1 MTTTPG
7 TGLLEAGLAP
17 LDATADGATDA
28 VRARAY
34 THPMLGGRTVVRLVP
49 DTLAPA
55 EDAALDFLGF
65 TVEDASEPLAL
76 ARPRGL
82 GYPEWALVN
91 DPERRAEALALVRPM
106 ERAARL
112 AANRPGPASDE
123 FARIA
128 EGVPLHHLPSYW
140 EQAGRAFVAAGN
152 ARTAAVMFGRARE
165 AERVYSL
172 PVDEATRREAFLEFA
187 FAGALTVKALAGHAA
202 ELAAR
207 YEPARA
213 YAEFRELSVRRTLGG
228 LPPWTGLP
236 KQIRSLA
243 GAAGLDPAE
252 EESAV
257 LRELLTV
264 PATSSAPEGFWRAA
278 RPGLVALGRSDGDAA
293 RALLGLFVSGGS
305 AFQQWWLE
313 MLDDAGAVD
322 LLADPAR
329 PVPGGAAAWF
339 SRMVS
344 HCRGW
349 RRSVPGRLLE
359 LVPRLADRLRA
370 DGDPVGLGGR
380 GSRFRG
386 EVSPVLLDMCL
397 ELGVP
402 VLPPEEAALDLESW
416 VVDRGGAPRR
426 DLAHVRADPVW
437 EPVLAAS
444 AAGYGRHHSRVLDE
458 LLPYEYLHPYVDR
471 RLGELVGAMGG
482 TALAQLGIH
491 LEQLRS
497 EVGGDAFRAF
507 PDRLAQLE
515 SVDVAAALAATL
527 RAGIVGE
534 YAWEALE
541 EAARE
546 LGATGTGK
554 GPGISGTASWPV
566 LTLASVAKVIAVG
579 PRGRVAEHT
588 PRLPAGAKDVR
599 AVYADGALLVVYRV
613 DYENRGYWTTDPDT
627 VLTFPGYG
635 SAVHSWGS
643 RGGSPGIAQLTADG
657 ARMGGHRAVRAGDD
671 PGKADRHVL
680 GDGRTHW
687 VLDRGRLHEADPA
700 TGDRGRRSLPAF
712 LEDQPLA
719 EGELLLEHA
728 CTLGPLDEPT
738 EGSPL
743 GAADG
748 VAGFAV
754 VGLGRGAGGAA
765 FRITAPDGRSAEVRV
780 PAGRGRHLYAAS
792 TPAALFTAPG
802 GATHA
807 LSGAGGATLLAADG
821 SGQIWS
827 CHTGTACECNAKW
840 GVPYLPEPVFWHFMT
855 ARDPRSSALLRRV
868 SAADLG
874 PLLDAAESERRA
886 SRTPGTELT
895 RKSAGALLSEDGAAP
910 DTSLVWNVTGLAHSA
925 AGIRAEL
932 GEYLTGTRRTVERA
946 PRRPESEP
954 LARGLHRFLPDLGR
968 GDHDARAHL
977 EATSRFLRGEAD
989 AGELADRPR
998 TSADWSVLLG
1008 RIGALAWQAA
1018 LPGVAEDER
1027 AALLDFLR
1035 RWSGTL
1041 FADRGATVETGR
1053 VVGGEEFTTLAGE
1066 GVRRADM
1073 GFRSRVPGPEARF
1086 GKHSTLHTFVEA
1098 GTGAAPP
1105 AESPEAGYERRRA
1118 DLAWGDA
1125 AQLTAFTAAV
1135 AEHGPVPWDP
1145 GAAEA
1150 LAEDTGLVPEAAE
1163 LLLRAPWRVGA
1174 GAVPDLARRELGLS
1188 AVGARF
1194 AAEEFAGVTA
1204 QDVLDLYSEALPE
1217 TPEGIAALWGPG
1229 GVSGVAERVARAW
1242 NARFG
1247 RRSALPESTLT
1258 AFGASG
1264 LDRVCLQ
1271 RLRLLADHTGEA
1283 ALTRDAVSELRL
1295 SRGRHHDSTELLHTP
1310 VEAGRLSAVLVD
1322 LAHLIP
1328 WACAELPA
1336 GDPVREGVPATLAAV
1351 RERLSAPGLLLG
1363 AGAMWVTDVRRRLE
1377 EAGGEPYR
1385 DSAGGAPFAESA
1397 DNGVAV
1403 LTSVGRGVVQVWFRP
1418 SGLGQDVRSRVL
1430 RSVVA
1435 DGSGYG
1441 GQGVLAEVELLLSEG
1456 FAALAERVSSGE
1468 LPEGAKEHDPAA
1480 SAPGVLEEARAE
1492 LGLSPDAARLYLQ
1505 LLTLLEPTDRRIR
1518 AVNGWTP
1525 ARHKKVQAELA
1536 ATDLVLTAKRSRS
1549 GRSVFVPGPWTD
1561 AKAPNL
1567 PYEAWKLPLYD
1578 LGAGRNRLPSGRLV
1592 RFHATRPLPD
1602 LFAEAWGRFRDGDR
1616 PGR

>member
-17 LDATADGATDA
+17 LDTPADGAADT

-65 TVEDASEPLAL
+65 AVEEASEPLAL

-140 EQAGRAFVAAGN
+140 EQAGRAFVAADN

-213 YAEFRELSVRRTLGG
+213 YAEFRELSIRRTLGG

-252 EESAV
+252 EEVAV

-264 PATSSAPEGFWRAA
+264 PATSSAPEGFWKAA
-278 RPGLVALGRSDGDAA
+278 RPGLVALGRSDEDAA
-293 RALLGLFVSGGS
+293 RALLGLFVSGGA
-305 AFQQWWLE
+305 AFQQWWLQ

-349 RRSVPGRLLE
+349 RRSVPDRLLE

-402 VLPPEEAALDLESW
+402 VLPPGEAALDLESW
-416 VVDRGGAPRR
+416 VVDRSGAPRR

-444 AAGYGRHHSRVLDE
+444 ATGYGRRHGRVLDE

-482 TALAQLGIH
+482 TALAQLGLH

-515 SVDVAAALAATL
+515 SVDVAGALAVTL

-546 LGATGTGK
+546 LGATGNGK
-554 GPGISGTASWPV
+554 GPGITGTASWPV
-566 LTLASVAKVIAVG
+566 LTLASAAKVIAVG
-579 PRGRVAEHT
+579 PRGRVAEHV
-588 PRLPAGAKDVR
+588 PRLPAGAGDVR
-599 AVYADGALLVVYRV
+599 AVYADGAFLVVYRA
-613 DYENRGYWTTDPDT
+613 DRENRGYWTTDPDT
-627 VLTFPGYG
+627 VLTFSGYD
-635 SAVHSWGS
+635 SAVYSWGS
-643 RGGSPGIAQLTADG
+643 RGGSPGVAQLTADG

-687 VLDRGRLHEADPA
+687 VLDRGRLHETDPA

-712 LEDQPLA
+712 LEEQPLA
-719 EGELLLEHA
+719 EGERLLLHA
-728 CTLGPLDEPT
+728 CTLGPLEEPT

-743 GAADG
+743 GGADG

-754 VGLGRGAGGAA
+754 VGLGRRAGHTA

-780 PAGRGRHLYAAS
+780 PDGRGRHSYASAA
-792 TPAALFTAPG
+792 PAALFTAPG

-827 CHTGTACECNAKW
+827 CHTGTACECTAKW

-874 PLLDAAESERRA
+874 PLLDAAGTERRA
-886 SRTPGTELT
+886 NRTADIELT
-895 RKSAGALLSEDGAAP
+895 PKAAGALLSADGAAP
-910 DTSLVWNVTGLAHSA
+910 DESLVRNVTGFAYSA
-925 AGIRAEL
+925 AGLRAEL
-932 GEYLTGTRRTVERA
+932 GDYLAGIRRTVESV
-946 PRRPESEP
+946 PGRPESEP
-954 LARGLHRFLPDLGR
+954 LARGLYRFLPALGR
-968 GDHDARAHL
+968 DDHDARAHL

-998 TSADWSVLLG
+998 TSADWSLLLG
-1008 RIGALAWQAA
+1008 RIGALAWQSA
-1018 LPGVAEDER
+1018 LPAVGEDER
-1027 AALLDFLR
+1027 SALLDFLR

-1041 FADRGATVETGR
+1041 FADRAATVETGK
-1053 VVGGEEFTTLAGE
+1053 VVGGEEFTPLAGE
-1066 GVRRADM
+1066 GIRRTDTGA
-1073 GFRSRVPGPEARF
+1073 RSSVPGAENRSER
-1086 GKHSTLHTFVEA
+1086 GTVHTFVEA
-1098 GTGAAPP
+1098 RTGGTPP
-1105 AESPEAGYERRRA
+1105 EESPGAGYERRRA

-1125 AQLTAFTAAV
+1125 DQLTAFTAAV
-1135 AEHGPVPWDP
+1135 ADRGPIPWDP

-1150 LAEDTGLVPEAAE
+1150 LAGDTGLIPEAAE

-1174 GAVPDLARRELGLS
+1174 GAVPDLDRRELGLS

-1194 AAEEFAGVTA
+1194 AAEEFAGVTV
-1204 QDVLDLYSEALPE
+1204 QDVLDLYREALPG
-1217 TPEGIAALWGPG
+1217 TPEGIAALWEPG

-1247 RRSALPESTLT
+1247 RRFALPESTLT

-1264 LDRVCLQ
+1264 LDRVGLQ
-1271 RLRLLADHTGEA
+1271 RLRLLADHTGEP
-1283 ALTRDAVSELRL
+1283 ALNRDVVSRLRL
-1295 SRGRHHDSTELLHTP
+1295 SKSHYHDYTELLHTT
-1310 VEAGRLSAVLVD
+1310 VEAGRLTAVLVD
-1322 LAHLIP
+1322 LAHLVP
-1328 WACAELPA
+1328 WACNELPA
-1336 GDPVREGVPATLAAV
+1336 GDPVREGVPAALTAV
-1351 RERLSAPGLLLG
+1351 RELLSAPGLLLG
-1363 AGAMWVTDVRRRLE
+1363 VGAMWVTDARRRLE
-1377 EAGGEPYR
+1377 EVGGEPYR
-1385 DSAGGAPFAESA
+1385 DPAGGTPFAESA

-1403 LTSVGRGVVQVWFRP
+1403 LTAGGRGVLQVWFRP
-1418 SGLGQDVRSRVL
+1418 SGLGRDVRSRVL
-1430 RSVVA
+1430 RSVVV
-1435 DGSGYG
+1435 DGSSYV
-1441 GQGVLAEVELLLSEG
+1441 GQGVLAEVELLLGEG
-1456 FAALAERVSSGE
+1456 FTSLAERVSSGK
-1468 LPEGAKEHDPAA
+1468 LPEGAREHDPAA

-1578 LGAGRNRLPSGRLV
+1578 LGARRNRLPSGRQV
-1592 RFHATRPLPD
+1592 RFHAARPLPD